1 MAGVSRAGGR
11 IVIGLLVALGLLL
24 VSVGIYHS
32 NKPLP
37 PGLDFDGPVRPV
49 SEVRFLSDTSYIGLD
64 DQRHLE
70 QDIFDEIFAIIGAAE
85 RFILLDMFLFNDFQ
99 GEVPE
104 EHRALSTELTERLL
118 AQKQRFPDMN
128 IHLITDPINTVYGG
142 QRADHLERLKQAGI
156 TVTLT
161 RLEALRDSNPIY
173 SSVWRTFLAP
183 WGTSTG
189 DRVAN
194 PLGDGR
200 ISLRSFLIL
209 PNFKANHRKV
219 IVADQGNEHAAL
231 VTSANPHDGSSA
243 HGNVALRFNGP
254 AVADLVKTEEAVL
267 AFSGGPELQFNPA
280 LAESAADY
288 IDTAGLRVVTE
299 RAIKQALLDSIAGV
313 SAGDR
318 LDIAVFYLSDRDIVK
333 ALLAAHDRQ
342 AELRILLDANKDA
355 FGREKNGIPNR
366 QTALE
371 LHRAGIPI
379 RWCETRGEQCHSKL
393 LLARQAN
400 GQATLVLG
408 SANFTRRN
416 LNNLNLETSLV
427 LTGEV
432 TELTA
437 LADAV
442 EWFELRWYNTDD
454 KRFSVDYETYADNR
468 VWMQVLYRLMEASG
482 ISTF

>member
-11 IVIGLLVALGLLL
+11 IVIGLLVAVGLLL

-37 PGLDFDGPVRPV
+37 PGLDFDGPVRSV

-70 QDIFDEIFAIIGAAE
+70 QSIFDEIFAMIGAAE
-85 RFILLDMFLFNDFQ
+85 RFILIDMFLFNDFQ
-99 GEVPE
+99 GEVRE

-142 QRADHLERLKQAGI
+142 QRADHLERLEQAGI

-189 DRVAN
+189 NRVAN

-219 IVADQGNEHAAL
+219 IVADQGDEYAAL

-243 HGNVALRFNGP
+243 HGNVALRFTGP

-267 AFSGGPELQFNPA
+267 AFSDGPELQSNPPP
-280 LAESAADY
+280 AENVAGD
-288 IDTAGLRVVTE
+288 AGLRVVTE
-299 RAIKQALLDSIAGV
+299 RAIKQALLDTIAGV
-313 SAGDR
+313 NAGDR

-379 RWCETRGEQCHSKL
+379 RWCETRGEQCHSKFM
-393 LLARQAN
+393 LARHAD
-400 GQATLVLG
+400 GQATLIVG

-416 LNNLNLETSLV
+416 LNNLNLETNLV
-427 LTGEV
+427 LTGE
-432 TELTA
+432 TTGLTA
-437 LADAV
+437 LSDAAD
-442 EWFELRWYNTDD
+442 WFELRWNNTDD

-468 VWMQVLYRLMEASG
+468 VWMQVLYRFMEASG